1 MAYTGKDFTDAEVG
15 EEEFY
20 GFNFVKD
27 LPAGETIVA
36 AEFFL
41 TSYPSKNSDPD
52 SQTRLI
58 GDPLIAGT
66 RVVQRIKIEVGGIR
80 YKLKCKVTT
89 SITAS
94 KPILFSYINVNSE
107 GAC

>member
-1 MAYTGKDFTDAEVG
+1 MSYTGKDFTDASVG

-27 LPAGETIVA
+27 LPAGETIVS

-41 TSYPSKNSDPD
+41 TSFPSKNSDPD
-52 SQTRLI
+52 SQTRLVGSPI
-58 GDPLIAGT
+58 IVET
-66 RVVQRIKIEVGGIR
+66 RVTQKVKTEVGGIR

-94 KPILFSYINVNSE
+94 KLILFSY
-107 GAC
+107 